1 MVFLNCVS
9 ITRPSKTEG
18 FTIWY
23 TIIVC
28 KITQYA
34 LSHFIISNIAAQWVS
49 SNNNGMEDKAMGSR
63 STEFVYKIPKKEKK
77 RKKNPIKLV
86 DKYTPT
92 MLVSWTYLSKVK
104 KIKILVSWAL
114 GLTSTDSLSMFINS
128 PVWYIILSFLCT
140 FLAASCPFLH
150 DVLFI

>member
-49 SNNNGMEDKAMGSR
+49 SNNNGMEDKAMGSS

-77 RKKNPIKLV
+77 KESNKAGRQIYSNNVGVLDLPIKSKKN
-86 DKYTPT
+86 
-92 MLVSWTYLSKVK
+92 
-104 KIKILVSWAL
+104 
-114 GLTSTDSLSMFINS
+114 
-128 PVWYIILSFLCT
+128 
-140 FLAASCPFLH
+140 
-150 DVLFI
+150 